1 MSENILEKQLF
12 EIIQN
17 KEMEEKIKLAKLDML
32 VRLGVDVN
40 TLYGAKSAL
49 KLANEVKEEKIAKIL
64 EDNKARDFIDE
75 EKVNE
80 LGEKLYKICASEAE
94 NINIAEINELID
106 MGADVNAE
114 DDSGYTAL
122 MEASFNGHLDVVEL
136 LIKNGAD
143 VNETNN
149 HGATALMWAS
159 AYNHIEIVKCLVK
172 NNADV
177 NIKNKEDCTAL
188 IWASRYDNAEIV
200 EYLIKNDA
208 NIDVKNK
215 EGLTALM
222 LASTHGSVKAIKIL
236 IENRANVL
244 IRDDEGYN
252 AITMARDEK
261 TKKTIIDAIDKR
273 NEKENS
279 GKMSLASK
287 IKQVFSMDK

>member
-1 MSENILEKQLF
+1 MGEVTLESQLI
-12 EIIQN
+12 EII
-17 KEMEEKIKLAKLDML
+17 KDEEMAENIKLAKIDML

-49 KLANEVKEEKIAKIL
+49 KLANEVNETKIAKML
-64 EDNKARDFIDE
+64 KDNEARDFIDE
-75 EKVNE
+75 EKANK
-80 LGEKLYKICASEAE
+80 LGEKLCEICTSEAQ
-94 NINIAEINELID
+94 NINIDEINELID
-106 MGADVNAE
+106 MGADVNAKSNG
-114 DDSGYTAL
+114 DWTAL

-136 LIKNGAD
+136 LIKNGAN

-159 AYNHIEIVKCLVK
+159 AYNHIEIVKCLVESK
-172 NNADV
+172 ADV

-273 NEKENS
+273 NEKENG